1 MALTLKK
8 EIFENSFLL
17 FWEINESLDT
27 FINSL
32 VNIGYS
38 QSELVQID
46 EFRNEQRK
54 LEWLATRLMVSTFFS
69 QKTIIDYDDF
79 GKPFLTNGYNI
90 SISHTHNLVVVA
102 LSPTSI
108 IGIDTEV
115 ISDKIGRV
123 ALKFLHKTELENIDI
138 EKDILKLYLH
148 WCAKEALYKVYGKK
162 NINFIDNLKIDP
174 IEDNK
179 GYFTGHIISNNEN
192 KSYQMQYFDYKGYL
206 VVWTS
211 K

>member
-8 EIFENSFLL
+8 EIAENSFLL
-17 FWEINESLDT
+17 FWEIKEDLET
-27 FINSL
+27 LINSL
-32 VNIGYS
+32 VRFGYTPD
-38 QSELVQID
+38 ELDPIA
-46 EFRNEQRK
+46 EFKNDQRK
-54 LEWLATRLMVSTFFS
+54 SEWLATRVLASDFFCE
-69 QKTIIDYDDF
+69 KTLIHYDDF

-90 SISHTHNLVVVA
+90 SISHTKELVVVA
-102 LSPTSI
+102 LSATSI

-115 ISDKIGRV
+115 VSDKIGRV

-162 NINFIDNLKIDP
+162 NLNFIDNLKIDP